1 MSLHGL
7 TGVKV
12 PYFKRKYISRYI
24 RLSVR
29 KSFEEEE
36 EQERKAVPLR
46 KERGNI
52 GWKAG
57 KWQVEIAA
65 GQLGGA
71 TRDTL

>member
-46 KERGNI
+46 KGKKGGSVKKGKEATSG
-52 GWKAG
+52 GKPAPKWK
-57 KWQVEIAA
+57 
-65 GQLGGA
+65 
-71 TRDTL
+71 

>member
-46 KERGNI
+46 TRKKGGSVKKGKEATQG
-52 GWKAG
+52 GKPALKWK
-57 KWQVEIAA
+57 
-65 GQLGGA
+65 
-71 TRDTL
+71 